1 MKPLHAAA
9 LALASWY
16 LLTPPLRGGGKPD
29 AQAPISA
36 WTVFRKFDSTAA
48 CQEWKYKLET
58 RARKTGRYGP
68 RPVFMCIASDDPR
81 LRKNSVVLP
90 GAANRAPSRTGGAG
104 RNRRGVW
111 R

>member
-1 MKPLHAAA
+1 MAGMKPRHAAA

-58 RARKTGRYGP
+58 RARKSGRYGP

-81 LRKNSVVLP
+81 LKEK
-90 GAANRAPSRTGGAG
+90 
-104 RNRRGVW
+104 
-111 R
+111 